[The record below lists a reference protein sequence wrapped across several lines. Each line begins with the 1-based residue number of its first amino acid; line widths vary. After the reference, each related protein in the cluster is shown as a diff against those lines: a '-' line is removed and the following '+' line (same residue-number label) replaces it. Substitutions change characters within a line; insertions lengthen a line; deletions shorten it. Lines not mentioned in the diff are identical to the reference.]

1 MYKVYKI
8 TKTSLVDTKGNKET
22 EAEFWTHE
30 EAVKAAKDMPLR
42 NNEHVEVEL
51 RTTFD
56 ERFTTDYL
64 D

>member
-8 TKTSLVDTKGNKET
+8 TKTPLVDTQGNKET

-30 EAVKAAKDMPLR
+30 EAVQAANAMSLR
-42 NNEHVEVEL
+42 DNEHVEVEL

-56 ERFTTDYL
+56 ERFKTDYL